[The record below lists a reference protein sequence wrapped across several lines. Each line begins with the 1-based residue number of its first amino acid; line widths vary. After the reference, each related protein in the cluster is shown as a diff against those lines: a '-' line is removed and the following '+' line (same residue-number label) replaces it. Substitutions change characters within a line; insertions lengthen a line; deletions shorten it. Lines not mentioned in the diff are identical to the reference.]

1 MASPEDKVND
11 ACSSGDVATLQA
23 LFTELNVQ
31 PNHDSLPSNQRPPI
45 GSVSSMLFLAAS
57 GGNISTVKYLFSYFP
72 DLHVE
77 SFTLIQVM
85 DKGHVEMLKEL
96 CIHDPNAAK
105 LQHGENTLLAHACG
119 SVKNPAMVKV
129 LLDAGADPNEQPS
142 HMLPRTDQYIV
153 WHDLPASTME
163 QFFDAGY
170 KMEDGGPMSDAIEKG
185 RVDIVEVLYRRGREL
200 PDPILPSAR
209 ELMRAA
215 KGTKANRQEMMDLAR
230 RLFPEEYGEKKGFL
244 GGVMKKLHS

>member
-1 MASPEDKVND
+1 
-11 ACSSGDVATLQA
+11 
-23 LFTELNVQ
+23 
-31 PNHDSLPSNQRPPI
+31 
-45 GSVSSMLFLAAS
+45 MLFLAAS

-72 DLHVE
+72 NLKVE
-77 SFTLIQVM
+77 SFTLINVM
-85 DKGHVEMLKEL
+85 DKGHVEMLKKL

-119 SVKNPAMVKV
+119 SVKSPAMVKV

-142 HMLPRTDQYIV
+142 HMLPRTDRYIV

-185 RVDIVEVLYRRGREL
+185 RADIVEVLYRRGREL

-209 ELMRAA
+209 ELTKAA
-215 KGTKANRQEMMDLAR
+215 KGTKANRQEMIDLAK

-244 GGVMKKLHS
+244 GGVMKKFHS